1 MCTKMKLSR
10 LIEGLPVKDVLSPG
24 DPEVTSV
31 TMDSRQVQG
40 DALFICVKG
49 EADDGH
55 RFAADAVKKGAKA
68 VVAERPLD
76 VDVPVVLVSD
86 ARRALA
92 VLADRFYGHPTHQ
105 LSLIGVTGTNGKT
118 TVTRLIQQIQEM
130 NDMPTGRIG
139 TLGIQFKDYEEAAA
153 NTTPDAVTLQR
164 AFKTMVERGAR
175 SAVMEVSSH
184 ALVQGRV
191 RGCDYNIAVFTN
203 LTQDHLDYHQT
214 MERYLHAKSLLF
226 SQLGNTYD
234 RDHLKAAVLNAD
246 DDASAQLAQ
255 MTAAPV
261 WTYGI
266 EREADFMAENIRVT
280 AGKTSFDFIT
290 PKGTYPVEMKL
301 VGKFNV
307 YNALAA
313 ALACYIN
320 GVALEDIVRSIG
332 RLEGVS
338 GRLETVDAGQNFA
351 VIVDYSHTPDSLK
364 NALTTIREFA
374 KKRVITVIGCGG
386 DRDRTKRPLMA
397 RVAVEHSD
405 IAIFTSDNPR
415 TEDPMSILRDMEA
428 GVPAGSYETIVD
440 RREAI
445 FRAVALA
452 EPDDVVLLAGKG
464 HETYMIIGREVI
476 HFDDRL
482 VAREAIK
489 ERLQHER
496 RQG

>member
-1 MCTKMKLSR
+1 MKLSR

-49 EADDGH
+49 EANDGH

-130 NDMPTGRIG
+130 NGLPTGRIG

-234 RDHLKAAVLNAD
+234 RDRLKAAVLNAD

-320 GVALEDIVRSIG
+320 GVALEDVVRSIG

-405 IAIFTSDNPR
+405 VAIFTSDNPR
-415 TEDPMSILRDMEA
+415 TEDPVRILRDMEA

-445 FRAVALA
+445 FRAIALA

>member
-1 MCTKMKLSR
+1 MKLSR

-49 EADDGH
+49 EANDGH

-130 NDMPTGRIG
+130 NGLPTGRIG

-234 RDHLKAAVLNAD
+234 RDRLKAAVLNAD

-255 MTAAPV
+255 MTAVPV

-320 GVALEDIVRSIG
+320 GVALEDVVRSIG

-405 IAIFTSDNPR
+405 VAIFTSDNPR
-415 TEDPMSILRDMEA
+415 TEDPVRILRDMEA

-445 FRAVALA
+445 FRAIALA

>member
-1 MCTKMKLSR
+1 MKLSR

-49 EADDGH
+49 EANDGH

-130 NDMPTGRIG
+130 NGLPTGRIG

-234 RDHLKAAVLNAD
+234 RDRLKAAVLNAD

-290 PKGTYPVEMKL
+290 PKVTYPVEMKL

-320 GVALEDIVRSIG
+320 GVALEDVVRSIG

-405 IAIFTSDNPR
+405 VAIFTSDNPR
-415 TEDPMSILRDMEA
+415 TEDPVRILRDMEA

-445 FRAVALA
+445 FRAIALA
-452 EPDDVVLLAGKG
+452 EQDDVVLLAGKG

>member
-1 MCTKMKLSR
+1 MKLSR

-49 EADDGH
+49 EANDGH

-130 NDMPTGRIG
+130 NGLPTGRIG

-234 RDHLKAAVLNAD
+234 RDRLKAAVLNAD

-255 MTAAPV
+255 MTAASV

-320 GVALEDIVRSIG
+320 GVALEDVVRSIG

-374 KKRVITVIGCGG
+374 KKRIITVIGCGG

-405 IAIFTSDNPR
+405 VAIFTSDNPR
-415 TEDPMSILRDMEA
+415 TEDPVRILRDMEA

-445 FRAVALA
+445 FRAIALA